1 MPRKKIMAKPP
12 SPGLAFWLSPQ
23 AVNYGIFSAQ
33 VLEDQMWNIWV
44 AKIIMVWGRKKTLQE
59 TTRKRYT
66 YIYIYIHSVYI
77 YCKYM
82 YVYTFGT
89 IFGDVVFQN
98 ECLNLDP
105 NWWEHRFCSAS
116 IEF

>member
-1 MPRKKIMAKPP
+1 MEHLGGENHHGMGEKKNTARNHQKKI
-12 SPGLAFWLSPQ
+12 
-23 AVNYGIFSAQ
+23 
-33 VLEDQMWNIWV
+33 
-44 AKIIMVWGRKKTLQE
+44 
-59 TTRKRYT
+59 

-77 YCKYM
+77 YCKYI